1 MRAALRGWQVNEPP
15 LPVCDAQI
23 DDLPAVAQLVSL
35 PHFGFYSLSSPTRC
49 SPGREGEEE
58 GERGEGSRCQESVH
72 THSFSY
78 LHATCLHVKKKKV
91 EKKKKKSLLR
101 AAACVELRVHST
113 RVVSS
118 SEGLRASAAPRTPEP
133 PNIKAH
139 WEPSRHK
146 DPIYAEITRC
156 KSFQEKWKR
165 IILSEDVCG
174 V

>member
-1 MRAALRGWQVNEPP
+1 MMRAALRGWQVNEPP

-58 GERGEGSRCQESVH
+58 GERGAGARRAFTLIH
-72 THSFSY
+72 FHIYTP
-78 LHATCLHVKKKKV
+78 HVCMSKRRRW
-91 EKKKKKSLLR
+91 KKKSRVNSRLR
-101 AAACVELRVHST
+101 AAACVELRVDST

-146 DPIYAEITRC
+146 EPIYAEITRR
-156 KSFQEKWKR
+156 KSFQEK
-165 IILSEDVCG
+165 
-174 V
+174 

>member
-1 MRAALRGWQVNEPP
+1 MRAALGGWQVNEPP

-49 SPGREGEEE
+49 SPGREGDEE
-58 GERGEGSRCQESVH
+58 GERGSRCQESVH

-91 EKKKKKSLLR
+91 ELKKKKKKKSLVNSRLR
-101 AAACVELRVHST
+101 AAACVELRVDST

-133 PNIKAH
+133 LNIKAH

-146 DPIYAEITRC
+146 EPIYAEIT
-156 KSFQEKWKR
+156 
-165 IILSEDVCG
+165 
-174 V
+174 

>member
-1 MRAALRGWQVNEPP
+1 MMRAALRGWQVNEPP

-35 PHFGFYSLSSPTRC
+35 PHFGFYSLSSPRAALR
-49 SPGREGEEE
+49 GERERRK
-58 GERGEGSRCQESVH
+58 ERGEPVPGERS
-72 THSFSY
+72 HSFIFIFTR
-78 LHATCLHVKKKKV
+78 HMFACQK
-91 EKKKKKSLLR
+91 EEGGGGGGKSGKQSIAR
-101 AAACVELRVHST
+101 RGVRACVELRVDST

-146 DPIYAEITRC
+146 EPIYAEITRC
-156 KSFQEKWKR
+156 KSFQE
-165 IILSEDVCG
+165 E
-174 V
+174 

>member
-35 PHFGFYSLSSPTRC
+35 PHFGFYSLSSPPRC

-58 GERGEGSRCQESVH
+58 RERGEPVPGEPSHSFIFIFTRHMFACQE
-72 THSFSY
+72 
-78 LHATCLHVKKKKV
+78 
-91 EKKKKKSLLR
+91 EEGGKSLVNSRLR
-101 AAACVELRVHST
+101 AAACVELRVAST

-118 SEGLRASAAPRTPEP
+118 SEGLRASSPPRTPEP
-133 PNIKAH
+133 HIKAD

-146 DPIYAEITRC
+146 ELIYTQITWC
-156 KSFQEKWKR
+156 KSFQQKR
-165 IILSEDVCG
+165 
-174 V
+174 